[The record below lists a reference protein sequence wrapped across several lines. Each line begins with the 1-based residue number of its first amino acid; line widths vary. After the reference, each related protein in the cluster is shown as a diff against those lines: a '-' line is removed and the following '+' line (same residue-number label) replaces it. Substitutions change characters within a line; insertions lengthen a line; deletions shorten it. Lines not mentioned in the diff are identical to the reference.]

1 MTCSHIDVAIE
12 MGCGKSYLTER
23 LFECNKDLVYV
34 GIDSQ
39 KDLISNSD
47 LNTLKKSTKKG
58 HKNKQKII
66 KNENAVHEIKQE

>member
-34 GIDSQ
+34 
-39 KDLISNSD
+39 NSD
-47 LNTLKKSTKKG
+47 LNTLKKNTKKG